1 MELVSPNPARHNT
14 IDNHECLSQLFETKG
29 VVNSPQMRN
38 GLKMT
43 WDNTTELVIFDIPE
57 DMCEKKRFELD
68 EIKEAQ

>member
-1 MELVSPNPARHNT
+1 
-14 IDNHECLSQLFETKG
+14 
-29 VVNSPQMRN
+29 MRN